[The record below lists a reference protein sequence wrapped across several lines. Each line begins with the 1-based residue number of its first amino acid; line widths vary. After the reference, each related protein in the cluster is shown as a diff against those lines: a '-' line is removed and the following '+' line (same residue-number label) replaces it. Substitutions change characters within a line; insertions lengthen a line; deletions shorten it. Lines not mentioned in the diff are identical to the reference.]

1 MRLQS
6 RFAECSTPRIV
17 TLVTFN
23 EYLAFKHN
31 HSGPWIA
38 LGRRRVLYRRFLRVS
53 MFVLMSASLASAR
66 DLALV
71 SNKSNALGAITL
83 AELVKVCKAQTNR
96 WPDGKPV
103 TFVMRSP
110 SVPAMKVVL
119 EKLYGMSESE
129 VDGLIITSNHG
140 RPNHPAIVIATSD
153 EELVN
158 DVALLPGAIG
168 IVDVYSINS
177 SVAVVKIA
185 GKLPLEPGYLLHG
198 N

>member
-1 MRLQS
+1 
-6 RFAECSTPRIV
+6 
-17 TLVTFN
+17 
-23 EYLAFKHN
+23 
-31 HSGPWIA
+31 
-38 LGRRRVLYRRFLRVS
+38 VLYRSFLRVS
-53 MFVLMSASLASAR
+53 IFVIISASLASAR

-71 SNKSNALGAITL
+71 SNKTNAVGAITL
-83 AELVKVCKAQTNR
+83 ADLVKVCKAQTNH

-119 EKLYGMSESE
+119 EKIYGMSERE
-129 VDGLIITSNHG
+129 VDGLIVTSNHG
-140 RPNHPAIVIATSD
+140 RPNHPAIVVATSD

-158 DVALLPGAIG
+158 KVASVPGAIG
-168 IVDVYSINS
+168 VVDVYSINS

>member
-1 MRLQS
+1 
-6 RFAECSTPRIV
+6 
-17 TLVTFN
+17 
-23 EYLAFKHN
+23 
-31 HSGPWIA
+31 
-38 LGRRRVLYRRFLRVS
+38 VLYRNFLRVS
-53 MFVLMSASLASAR
+53 IFLLTLFVLGGSLAAAR

-71 SNKSNALGAITL
+71 SNKSNPVGAITL
-83 AELVKVCKAQTNR
+83 PDLVKICKAQTNR

-119 EKLYGMSESE
+119 EKVYGMSESE
-129 VDGLIITSNHG
+129 VDGLIVTSNRG
-140 RPNHPAIVIATSD
+140 RPTHPAILVATSD
-153 EELVN
+153 DELVN
-158 DVALLPGAIG
+158 KVASVPGAIG
-168 IVDVYSINS
+168 VVDVYSINS

>member
-1 MRLQS
+1 LCGEFQ
-6 RFAECSTPRIV
+6 
-17 TLVTFN
+17 L
-23 EYLAFKHN
+23 LHQ
-31 HSGPWIA
+31 
-38 LGRRRVLYRRFLRVS
+38 RFLRV
-53 MFVLMSASLASAR
+53 FVFVMLATSLASAR

-71 SNKSNALGAITL
+71 SNKTNALGAINV
-83 AELVKVCKAQTNR
+83 ADLVKLCKAQTTH

-110 SVPAMKVVL
+110 SAPETKIVL
-119 EKLYGMSESE
+119 EKLYGMSENE
-129 VDGLIITSNHG
+129 VNGLIVTSNHG
-140 RPNHPAIVIATSD
+140 RPAHPAIVVVSSD

-158 DVALLPGAIG
+158 KVASLPGAVG
-168 IVDVYSINS
+168 VVDVYSINS